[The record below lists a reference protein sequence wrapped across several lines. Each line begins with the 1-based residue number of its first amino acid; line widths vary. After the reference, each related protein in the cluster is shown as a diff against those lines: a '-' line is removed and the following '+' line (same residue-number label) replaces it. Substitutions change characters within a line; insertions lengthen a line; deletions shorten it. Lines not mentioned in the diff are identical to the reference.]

1 VTLGGAR
8 AKSNFHLTPAPGHA
22 PAPELVTE
30 SVRLRLCDHSQG
42 RISNTCRASIPWT
55 VLLRC
60 ASSPTIVVM
69 NTTSSAD
76 HGIHNLL
83 DMPPETVASLDPRRL
98 VERYVAVWNT
108 PDPERR
114 RTLIHSLWAPTG
126 EHVLDPPLAMRQAAQ
141 QIGFAAPLLEIRGY
155 AALEA
160 RVARAHA
167 EFVAPG
173 EYVFR
178 ARDNAARVRNV
189 VKFNW
194 EMVSTATGAMAGVGL
209 EVLVLDDAGRI
220 VVDYQF
226 VEP

>member
-1 VTLGGAR
+1 
-8 AKSNFHLTPAPGHA
+8 
-22 PAPELVTE
+22 
-30 SVRLRLCDHSQG
+30 
-42 RISNTCRASIPWT
+42 
-55 VLLRC
+55 
-60 ASSPTIVVM
+60 M
-69 NTTSSAD
+69 NTTSAAD

-83 DMPPETVASLDPRRL
+83 DIPPETVASLDPRRP
-98 VERYVAVWNT
+98 VERWVALWNT
-108 PDPERR
+108 PDPEPC

-167 EFVAPG
+167 EFVTPG
-173 EYVFR
+173 ESVFR
-178 ARDNAARVRNV
+178 ARDNAAWVRNV

-194 EMVSTATGAMAGVGL
+194 EMVSTATGAVAGVEL
-209 EVLVLDDAGRI
+209 EVMVLDDAGRI